1 MSVFKSIPSIRIING
16 NRVETSDSAIVSNSY
31 YETDGEYVI
40 IVSGVENC
48 EILLNSSN
56 TDHVV
61 VKSMTN
67 VLVKGDSLI
76 DEQYEEVELTKGSCV
91 EFKKVGNY
99 WYILSSDGLKNS

>member
-16 NRVETSDSAIVSNSY
+16 NSVETSDSAIVSNSY

-48 EILLNSSN
+48 EIFLNSSN

-99 WYILSSDGLKNS
+99 WYILSSDGLKDS

>member
-16 NRVETSDSAIVSNSY
+16 NRVETSDSVIVSNSY

-48 EILLNSSN
+48 EIFLNSSN

-99 WYILSSDGLKNS
+99 WYILSSDGLKDS